1 MISTILVDDEPRN
14 NRILKNLLEEF
25 CPQVAVAGE
34 AESFE
39 SAISLIKTIQP
50 DLVFLDIEM
59 PFGNAF
65 DLLDKLMPVHFQVIF
80 VTAFDNYA
88 LKAFRYCALDYLLKP
103 VDIDD
108 LKTAV
113 QKVLERVKEKNMDQK
128 LDVFLKNIK
137 GGKPVQQKIGL
148 PTNDGLYFTS
158 VENIIRCEASGSYTI
173 IYLADK
179 QKFVVSKSLKE
190 YEDLLPEEEFCRI
203 HHSHIVNLAF
213 VKKYFKGRGGY
224 IEMQDNTSIEVST
237 RKRDEFLSKFEQ

>member
-1 MISTILVDDEPRN
+1 MINALLVDDEPRN
-14 NRILKNLLEEF
+14 IRILKNLLEEF
-25 CPQVAVAGE
+25 CPQVKVIGE
-34 AESFE
+34 AESSE
-39 SAISLIKTIQP
+39 AAIALIRNNQP

-65 DLLDKLMPVHFQVIF
+65 DLLDKLMPVNFQVIF

-113 QKVLERVKEKNMDQK
+113 HKVSERVKEKNMDQK
-128 LDVFLKNIK
+128 LDMFLKNIK
-137 GGKPVQQKIGL
+137 GGKSSLQKIGL
-148 PTNDGLYFTS
+148 PTNDGLFFTN

-190 YEDLLPEEEFCRI
+190 YEDMLPEEDFCRI

>member
-1 MISTILVDDEPRN
+1 MINAILVDDEPRN
-14 NRILKNLLEEF
+14 IRILKNLLEEF
-25 CPQVAVAGE
+25 CPLVKVVGE
-34 AESFE
+34 AESSE
-39 SAISLIKTIQP
+39 TAIALIRNSQP

-65 DLLDKLMPVHFQVIF
+65 DLLDKLMPVNFQVIF

-113 QKVLERVKEKNMDQK
+113 QKVSERVKEKNMEQK
-128 LDVFLKNIK
+128 LDIFLKNIK
-137 GGKPVQQKIGL
+137 GGKSSFQKIGL
-148 PTNDGLYFTS
+148 PTSDGLFFTN

-190 YEDLLPEEEFCRI
+190 YEDMLPGEDFCRI
-203 HHSHIVNLAF
+203 HHSHIVNLAY

>member
-1 MISTILVDDEPRN
+1 MINAILVDDEPRN
-14 NRILKNLLEEF
+14 IRILKNLLEEF
-25 CPQVAVAGE
+25 CPQVKVAGE
-34 AESFE
+34 AESSE
-39 SAISLIKTIQP
+39 AAIALIRSNQP

-65 DLLDKLMPVHFQVIF
+65 DLLDKLMPVNFQVIF

-113 QKVLERVKEKNMDQK
+113 QKVLERVKEKDMDQK
-128 LDVFLKNIK
+128 LDIFLKNIK
-137 GGKPVQQKIGL
+137 GGKSSLQKIGL
-148 PTNDGLYFTS
+148 PTNDGLFFTN

-190 YEDLLPEEEFCRI
+190 YEDMLPEKDFCRI
-203 HHSHIVNLAF
+203 HHSHIVNLAY

-224 IEMQDNTSIEVST
+224 IEMQDHTSIEVST

>member
-1 MISTILVDDEPRN
+1 MISAILVDDEPRN
-14 NRILKNLLEEF
+14 LRILKNLLEEF
-25 CPQVAVAGE
+25 CPLVKVVGE
-34 AESFE
+34 AESSE
-39 SAISLIKTIQP
+39 TAIALIRNSQP

-65 DLLDKLMPVHFQVIF
+65 DLLDRLMPVNFQVIF

-103 VDIDD
+103 LDIDD

-113 QKVLERVKEKNMDQK
+113 QKVSERVKEKNMDQK
-128 LDVFLKNIK
+128 LDIFLKNIK
-137 GGKPVQQKIGL
+137 GGKFSQQKIGL
-148 PTNDGLYFTS
+148 PTNDGLFFTN

-190 YEDLLPEEEFCRI
+190 YEDMLPEEDFCRI
-203 HHSHIVNLAF
+203 HHSHIVNLAY

>member
-1 MISTILVDDEPRN
+1 MINAILVDDEPRN
-14 NRILKNLLEEF
+14 LRILKNLLEEF
-25 CPQVAVAGE
+25 CPQVTVTGE
-34 AESFE
+34 AES
-39 SAISLIKTIQP
+39 SGAAITLIRNNEP

-65 DLLDKLMPVHFQVIF
+65 DLLDKLMPVNFHVIF

-113 QKVLERVKEKNMDQK
+113 QKVSDRVKEKNMNQK
-128 LDVFLKNIK
+128 LDIFLKNIK
-137 GGKPVQQKIGL
+137 GGKSSLQKIGL
-148 PTNDGLYFTS
+148 PTNEGLFFTN
-158 VENIIRCEASGSYTI
+158 VEDIVRCEASGSYTI
-173 IYLADK
+173 IYLTDK
-179 QKFVVSKSLKE
+179 QKFIVSKTLKE
-190 YEDLLPEEEFCRI
+190 YEDLLPPGEFCRI
-203 HHSHIVNLAF
+203 HHSHIINLAY

-224 IEMQDNTSIEVST
+224 IEMQDNTNIEVST